1 VKILYIIKKMTR
13 ILNEGRET
21 LKSINNNSD
30 VPASHPRTIPT
41 DSGPSAHLLPTPT
54 ENTQPQRLADF
65 ETLIDA
71 LEYASRGTT
80 GYNFYDAR
88 GRLRSVLSYRDLRD
102 QARVAAR
109 RLLTL
114 DVEHGDHVA
123 IIADTS
129 PEFITLFFAC
139 RYAGLVPF
147 AMPVPVNLGSHEIYV
162 QQLRGMLT
170 TSQAKVALAN
180 VEFINFLEEAAAGL
194 DEPRWT
200 GTPAE
205 LAKLPESQADLCN
218 STPDEIAY
226 LQFTSGSTR
235 NPQAVMIAERSVMSN
250 LQGIVRNGLEMNPAD
265 RCASW
270 LPFYHDMGLVGL
282 VMSPLVAQLSVDY
295 LSTRDFAIRPMLWLR
310 LISNNRCT
318 IAFSQPFGFKL
329 CTLRVRSADLND
341 LDLSCWRAAGVGA
354 EMIRPDVLRDFAE
367 KFAPTGFTADA
378 FLPCYGLAE
387 ATLAVTFAPINGG
400 FESMHVDA
408 GALTDRAIA
417 LQARADGRKYNE
429 FVNCGRPMPG
439 HTVKVVDER
448 GRELQ
453 DMRVGSVLMSG
464 PSIMTGYYNDAD
476 VTNQALRDNNWLDT
490 GDLGYLSEGNLYIT
504 GRRTDVIIVNGRNI
518 RAQDIEALAEE
529 QPEVRTRQ
537 ASAFSIEDING
548 DTTIA
553 LVIEC
558 RLASQEKKQALTTR
572 LQRQVYAAFGVHCL
586 VELVPPHTL
595 PRTSS
600 GKLSR
605 TAARK
610 GFIERASLTN
620 PHLQHSHH
628 A

>member
-1 VKILYIIKKMTR
+1 MTR
-13 ILNEGRET
+13 ILNEGRQT
-21 LKSINNNSD
+21 LKSINNKSDAPESLPRGHHINSGQ
-30 VPASHPRTIPT
+30 PEET
-41 DSGPSAHLLPTPT
+41 PTPT
-54 ENTQPQRLADF
+54 QNTRPQRLADF

-71 LEYASRGTT
+71 LDYAALGVT

-88 GRLRSVLSYRDLRD
+88 GRLRSVLPYRTLRD
-102 QARVAAR
+102 NARSAAR
-109 RLLTL
+109 RLLGL
-114 DVEHGDHVA
+114 DLRRGDHVA

-162 QQLRGMLT
+162 QQLRSMLN
-170 TSQAKVALAN
+170 TSQARVALAN
-180 VEFINFLEEAAAGL
+180 VEYINFLEEAAEGL
-194 DEPRWT
+194 QALTWS

-205 LAKLPESQADLCN
+205 LDKLPESDFELGGN
-218 STPDEIAY
+218 TPEEIAY

-235 NPQAVMIAERSVMSN
+235 NPQAVMITEQSVMSN
-250 LQGIVRNGLEMNPAD
+250 LQGIVRNGLAMHPAD

-270 LPFYHDMGLVGL
+270 LPFYHDMGLIGL

-295 LSTRDFAIRPMLWLR
+295 LSTRDFAIRPMQWLR
-310 LISNNRCT
+310 LISRNRCT

-329 CTLRVRSADLND
+329 CTLRVRSADLD
-341 LDLSCWRAAGVGA
+341 ELDLSCWRAAGVGA

-367 KFAPTGFTADA
+367 KFAPTGFTSNA

-387 ATLAVTFAPINGG
+387 ATLAVTFAPVGSG
-400 FESMHVDA
+400 FESMHIDA

-417 LQARADGRKYNE
+417 VQVRADGRKFNE
-429 FVNCGRPMPG
+429 FVNCGRPLPN
-439 HTVKVVDER
+439 HTVKVVDEDGQTQPNLR
-448 GRELQ
+448 I
-453 DMRVGSVLMSG
+453 GSVLMSG
-464 PSIMTGYYNDAD
+464 PSIMTGYYNNDDA
-476 VTNQALRDNNWLDT
+476 TGNALKYDGWLDT
-490 GDLGYLSEGNLYIT
+490 GDLGFLHEGNVYIT
-504 GRRTDVIIVNGRNI
+504 GRRTDVIIINGRNI

-537 ASAFSIEDING
+537 TSAFSIADANG
-548 DTTIA
+548 DTTIV

-558 RLASQEKKQALTTR
+558 RLASQEKRQALTTR
-572 LQRQVYAAFGVHCL
+572 LQRLVYAAFGVRCL
-586 VELVPPHTL
+586 VELVAPHTL

-610 GFIERASLTN
+610 GFLERARLTDPQLTVQSYN
-620 PHLQHSHH
+620 

>member
-1 VKILYIIKKMTR
+1 MTR
-13 ILNEGRET
+13 ILNEGRQT
-21 LKSINNNSD
+21 LKSINNKSDAPETLPRSHHINSGQPED
-30 VPASHPRTIPT
+30 T
-41 DSGPSAHLLPTPT
+41 PTPT
-54 ENTQPQRLADF
+54 QNTRPQRLADF

-71 LEYASRGTT
+71 LEYAALGVT

-88 GRLRSVLSYRDLRD
+88 GRLRSILPYRTLRD
-102 QARVAAR
+102 NARSAAR
-109 RLLTL
+109 RLLRL
-114 DVEHGDHVA
+114 DLQRGDHVA

-162 QQLRGMLT
+162 QQLRGMLN

-180 VEFINFLEEAAAGL
+180 VEYINFLEEAAEGL
-194 DEPRWT
+194 ETLTWT

-205 LAKLPESQADLCN
+205 LEKLPESDLELRSN
-218 STPDEIAY
+218 SPEEIAY

-235 NPQAVMIAERSVMSN
+235 NPQAVMITEQSAMSN
-250 LQGIVRNGLEMNPAD
+250 LQGIVRNGLAMHPAD

-270 LPFYHDMGLVGL
+270 LPFYHDMGLIGL

-295 LSTRDFAIRPMLWLR
+295 LSTRDFAIRPMQWLR
-310 LISNNRCT
+310 LISRNRCT

-329 CTLRVRSADLND
+329 CTLRVRSADLD
-341 LDLSCWRAAGVGA
+341 ELDLSCWRAAGVGA
-354 EMIRPDVLRDFAE
+354 EMIRPDLLRDFAE
-367 KFAPTGFTADA
+367 KFAPTGFTSDA

-387 ATLAVTFAPINGG
+387 ATLAVTFAPVGSG

-417 LQARADGRKYNE
+417 VQVRADGRKFNE
-429 FVNCGRPMPG
+429 FVNCGRPLPN
-439 HTVKVVDER
+439 HTVKVVDENGQTLPDLR
-448 GRELQ
+448 I
-453 DMRVGSVLMSG
+453 GSVLMSG
-464 PSIMTGYYNDAD
+464 PSIMTGYYNNSE
-476 VTNQALRDNNWLDT
+476 VTGNALKYDGWLDT
-490 GDLGYLSEGNLYIT
+490 GDLGFLHEGNLFLT
-504 GRRTDVIIVNGRNI
+504 GRRTDVIIINGRNI

-537 ASAFSIEDING
+537 TSAFSVADANG
-548 DTTIA
+548 DTTIV

-558 RLASQEKKQALTTR
+558 RLASQEKRQALTTR
-572 LQRQVYAAFGVHCL
+572 LQRLVYAAFGVRCL

-610 GFIERASLTN
+610 GFLERVRLTDPQLTAQSYN
-620 PHLQHSHH
+620 

>member
-1 VKILYIIKKMTR
+1 MTR
-13 ILNEGRET
+13 ILNEGRQT
-21 LKSINNNSD
+21 LKSIDNKSD
-30 VPASHPRTIPT
+30 APETLPCDHQSAT
-41 DSGPSAHLLPTPT
+41 GPSAEAPTPT
-54 ENTQPQRLADF
+54 LNTQSQRLADF
-65 ETLIDA
+65 DTLIDA
-71 LEYASRGTT
+71 LDYAAHGIT

-88 GRLRSVLSYRDLRD
+88 GKLRHVLSYSDLRD
-102 QARVAAR
+102 KARAAAR

-114 DVEHGDHVA
+114 DVQRGDHVA

-129 PEFITLFFAC
+129 PDFVTLFFAC

-162 QQLRGMLT
+162 QQLRSMLT
-170 TSQAKVALAN
+170 TSEAKVALAN
-180 VEFINFLEEAAAGL
+180 VEFINFLEEAAEGL
-194 DEPRWT
+194 EAPRWT
-200 GTPAE
+200 GTPGELEKLAE
-205 LAKLPESQADLCN
+205 ADSGLRRN
-218 STPDEIAY
+218 TPDEIAY

-235 NPQAVMIAERSVMSN
+235 NPQAVMVTERAAMSN
-250 LQGIVRNGLEMNPAD
+250 LQGIVRNGLEMQPDD

-270 LPFYHDMGLVGL
+270 LPFYHDMGLIGL

-295 LSTRDFAIRPMLWLR
+295 LGTRDFAIRPMQWLR

-329 CTLRVRSADLND
+329 CTLRVRNADLED

-354 EMIRPDVLRDFAE
+354 EMIRPDILRDFAE
-367 KFAPTGFTADA
+367 KFAPTGFSADA

-387 ATLAVTFAPINGG
+387 ATLAVTFAPINNGVQ
-400 FESMHVDA
+400 SMHIDG

-417 LQARADGRKYNE
+417 VQVRADGRKYNE
-429 FVNCGRPMPG
+429 FVNCGQPLPG
-439 HTVKVVDER
+439 HMVKVVDDE
-448 GRELQ
+448 GRELP
-453 DMRVGSVLMSG
+453 DFRVGSVLMSG
-464 PSIMTGYYNDAD
+464 PSIMTGYYNNSEATENVLQYSD
-476 VTNQALRDNNWLDT
+476 WLDT
-490 GDLGYLSEGNLYIT
+490 GDLGFIREGSLYIT
-504 GRRTDVIIVNGRNI
+504 GRRTDVIIINGRNI

-537 ASAFSIEDING
+537 TSAFSISDENG
-548 DTTIA
+548 NTTIV

-558 RLASQEKKQALTTR
+558 RLSSQEKRQSLTTR
-572 LQRQVYAAFGVHCL
+572 LQRLVYSAFGVRCL

-610 GFIERASLTN
+610 GFMERTSLIN
-620 PHLQHSHH
+620 SPSAQSYN